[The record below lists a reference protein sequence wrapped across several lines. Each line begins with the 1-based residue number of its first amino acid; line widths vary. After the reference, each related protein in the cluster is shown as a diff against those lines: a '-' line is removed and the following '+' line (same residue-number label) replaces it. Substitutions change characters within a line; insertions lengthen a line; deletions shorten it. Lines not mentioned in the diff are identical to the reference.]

1 MATPAAPRGVSFADN
16 NDNTPNNNNNTQQSR
31 GRGRNP
37 KPRPAPNNTVSWY
50 TGLTQHGKV
59 PLAFPPGQGVPLNAN
74 STPAQNAGYWRRQDR
89 KINTG
94 NGTKQLAPRWYF
106 YYTGT
111 GPEANLPFR
120 AVKEGIVW
128 VHEEGATDAPST
140 FGTRNPNNDAAIVT
154 QFAPGTKLPKN
165 FHIEGTGGN
174 SQSSSR
180 ASSVSRNSSRSSSR
194 GSRSG
199 NSSRSSSP
207 GPLGVGAVGGD
218 LPGPLY
224 LDLLT
229 RLTAIEASRK
239 QASSGPKVITKKDA
253 AAAKNKMRHKRVAT
267 KNFNVVQAFGL
278 RGPGD
283 LQGNFGDLQFNK
295 LGTEDPR
302 WAQIAELAPS
312 SSAFMGM
319 SQFKLTHQS
328 NDANGDPVYFLRYS
342 GAIKLD
348 PKNPNYSKWLEYL
361 EANIDAYK
369 TFPKKE
375 RKPKANTD
383 ASASAEEELDV
394 FQQAVVDV
402 MPKEQRAPRG
412 SITQRSR
419 APKPTIGP
427 MIDVNPEQGQ

>member
-1 MATPAAPRGVSFADN
+1 MATPAAPRAVTFGDN
-16 NDNTPNNNNNTQQSR
+16 NDNNTNTQQSR
-31 GRGRNP
+31 GRGRTP

-59 PLAFPPGQGVPLNAN
+59 PLSFPPGQGVPLNAN

-94 NGTKQLAPRWYF
+94 NGTKQLAPRWFF

-120 AVKEGIVW
+120 AVKDGIVW

-180 ASSVSRNSSRSSSR
+180 ASSASRGSSRSSSR
-194 GSRSG
+194 GARSG
-199 NSSRSSSP
+199 NSSRSASP
-207 GPLGVGAVGGD
+207 GPAGIGAVGGD
-218 LPGPLY
+218 ASSILY
-224 LDLLT
+224 LSLLKRLEDL
-229 RLTAIEASRK
+229 EAGKSK
-239 QASSGPKVITKKDA
+239 SAPKVVTKKDA

-267 KNFNVVQAFGL
+267 KSFNMVQAFGR

-283 LQGNFGDLQFNK
+283 LQGNFGDLQLNK

-302 WAQIAELAPS
+302 WPQIAELAPS
-312 SSAFMGM
+312 ASAFMGM

-328 NDANGDPVYFLRYS
+328 NDADGSPVYFLRYS

-348 PKNPNYSKWLEYL
+348 PKNPNYQKWMELL

-369 TFPKKE
+369 SFPVKEKKQ
-375 RKPKANTD
+375 KADDNKQDSTED
-383 ASASAEEELDV
+383 SGDLFAEVVASAMAS
-394 FQQAVVDV
+394 QSQ
-402 MPKEQRAPRG
+402 PQRAPKG

-419 APKPTIGP
+419 APRAPVSQ
-427 MIDVNPEQGQ
+427 MEDVNQTDDRQ

>member
-1 MATPAAPRGVSFADN
+1 MATPVQPRAVSFADN
-16 NDNTPNNNNNTQQSR
+16 NDNNNQQSR

-37 KPRPAPNNTVSWY
+37 KPRPAPNTTVSWY

-59 PLAFPPGQGVPLNAN
+59 PLSFPPGQGVPLNAN

-120 AVKEGIVW
+120 AVKDGIVW
-128 VHEEGATDAPST
+128 VHEDGATDAPST
-140 FGTRNPNNDAAIVT
+140 FGTRNPNNDPAIVT

-180 ASSVSRNSSRSSSR
+180 ASSASRNSSRSNSR

-199 NSSRSSSP
+199 NSSRGSSP
-207 GPLGVGAVGGD
+207 GPAGVGAVSGD
-218 LPGPLY
+218 ASSLLY
-224 LDLLT
+224 LNLLS
-229 RLTAIEASRK
+229 RLEALESGKQKTAA
-239 QASSGPKVITKKDA
+239 PKVITKKDA

-267 KNFNVVQAFGL
+267 KSFNVVQAFGL
-278 RGPGD
+278 RGSGD
-283 LQGNFGDLQFNK
+283 LQGNFGDMQFNK

-302 WAQIAELAPS
+302 WPQIAELAPS
-312 SSAFMGM
+312 ASAFMGM
-319 SQFKLTHQS
+319 SQFKVTHLS
-328 NDANGDPVYFLRYS
+328 NDTNGDPVYFLRYS

-348 PKNPNYSKWLEYL
+348 SKNPNYQKWMELL
-361 EANIDAYK
+361 DSNIDAYK
-369 TFPKKE
+369 NFPKKE
-375 RKPKANTD
+375 KKQKASEKQGGEEDENAMFDKAVAD
-383 ASASAEEELDV
+383 AMSA
-394 FQQAVVDV
+394 
-402 MPKEQRAPRG
+402 KEQRAPRG

-419 APKPTIGP
+419 PVKPAVGP
-427 MIDVNPEQGQ
+427 MVDVNSEQSP